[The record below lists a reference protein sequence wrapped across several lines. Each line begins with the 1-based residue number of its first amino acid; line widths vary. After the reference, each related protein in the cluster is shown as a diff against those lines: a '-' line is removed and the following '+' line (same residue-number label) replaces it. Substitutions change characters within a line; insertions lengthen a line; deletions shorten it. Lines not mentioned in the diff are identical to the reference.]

1 VVSGPGEGGA
11 AEEAVKEAGVERLED
26 FVEIVMVAGGGGETL
41 AAAGLAD
48 VLGLAGDGFGGDVA
62 AVAVGV
68 GGGDGLLVELGEEDV
83 SDGVVNGV
91 GGGFEQVG
99 ETDVE
104 AAFAEADGGVEGG
117 EAAEADVER
126 RNGSAGTEVAVLIFK
141 DGYEGRR
148 CRGFCSASSWGS
160 GRTEW
165 RCGRR
170 RDFVEEGGWGR
181 GRSR

>member
-1 VVSGPGEGGA
+1 VE
-11 AEEAVKEAGVERLED
+11 EAGVQGFED
-26 FVEIVMVAGGGGETL
+26 LVEIVVVTDGGGETL

-48 VLGLAGDGFGGDVA
+48 VLGLAGDRFGGDVA

-83 SDGVVNGV
+83 GDGVVDGV

-104 AAFAEADGGVEGG
+104 AALAEADGGVERG

-126 RNGSAGTEVAVLIFK
+126 RNGGAGTEVAVLIFK

-148 CRGFCSASSWGS
+148 CRGFCCASSWSS
-160 GRTEW
+160 GRTGW
-165 RCGRR
+165 CCGGSG
-170 RDFVEEGGWGR
+170 DFVEEGGWGR